1 MQIKEVL
8 CHVPEHFDKVKIY
21 YIIMFYIFRV
31 FQTHCKTFPN
41 LVIAA
46 RVEFLKHYKCIAFH
60 WLAFSIDPYQ
70 SIASEG
76 GAAKFWKSF
85 E

>member
-31 FQTHCKTFPN
+31 FQTHCKPFPN

-46 RVEFLKHYKCIAFH
+46 RVEFFKAVQVHCLSY

-70 SIASEG
+70 SIAGEG
-76 GAAKFWKSF
+76 GAAKF
-85 E
+85 